1 MARFALCALSLAAL
15 VFPAALLAHAGAP
28 YRTVPAAERYVR
40 TAKIKLPDGS
50 TVRAWRVDCSGRG
63 TGRNSTFQHFICIVM
78 PRRERG
84 FWLPVHTL
92 PNGRGWAYARPLGM

>member
-15 VFPAALLAHAGAP
+15 AFPAALLAHAGAP
-28 YRTVPAAERYVR
+28 SRSVPAAERYVR
-40 TAKIKLPDGS
+40 NVGIKLPDGRS
-50 TVRAWRVDCSGRG
+50 VRAWRVDCSGRG
-63 TGRNSTFQHFICIVM
+63 AGRNNLYQHFICIVM

-92 PNGRGWAYARPLGM
+92 PNGRWTYARPLGM